1 MSFVRYFKGKTLS
14 WAYQLVPARPL
25 VCSRERRDA
34 MERESRRMQLY
45 FSHVCP
51 SSLAAQRYCQR
62 LGLRVVEKNVARV
75 LSYRNE
81 LLNEGG
87 QSRVPC
93 LRIEED
99 GEIKWLYSCDSI
111 RSYLE
116 QRF

>member
-14 WAYQLVPARPL
+14 WAYQLLPVRPV
-25 VCSRERRDA
+25 VCSVERRNA
-34 MERESRRMQLY
+34 MERDSRRMQLF
-45 FSHVCP
+45 FSHDCP
-51 SSLAAQRYCQR
+51 ASLATQRYCQR

-93 LRIEED
+93 LRVEEE
-99 GEIKWLYSCDSI
+99 GEVKWLYSCDSI
-111 RSYLE
+111 RRFLD